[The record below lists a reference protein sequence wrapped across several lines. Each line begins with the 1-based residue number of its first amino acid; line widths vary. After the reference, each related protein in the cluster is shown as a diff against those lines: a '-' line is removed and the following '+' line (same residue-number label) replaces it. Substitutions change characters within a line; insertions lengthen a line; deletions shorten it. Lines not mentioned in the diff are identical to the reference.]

1 MIHNL
6 VIGENG
12 TAFAAGYS
20 TDFLSPRLLSFN
32 LNSGAANWTYDSTFG
47 GYNGWVDLVA
57 AGPDG
62 SLRATEGFYKEARVA
77 FTLDGNGARTDD
89 PVSDQQITFLT
100 STDIGN
106 RTWMGADQTT
116 LASMGGF
123 ENVFGMPASMQSGMS
138 IGSPGITAF
147 LQTVIARIFSMYP
160 QHSPE
165 RQEGQVCPPLDGPT
179 SKVLMTAYTSI
190 HGFLSNSSNCPKC
203 DSQIFKPLNMTRS
216 DFVEYLA
223 RDPQFCDGTKS
234 VEAGGTIGQK
244 FKTVADFFQSER
256 KNGAHLTAVTVLA
269 GHDKPLWIFFD
280 PAEIQTDPS
289 KSDPHFYPSMFFH
302 EGLHGYTKLG
312 DGDPMAVHGLGL
324 CQILGIDKISKFS
337 NCAVETIDVTYWIE
351 DLAFPLQ

>member
-20 TDFLSPRLLSFN
+20 TDFLTPRLLSFN
-32 LNSGAANWTYDSTFG
+32 LNSGAVNWTYDSTFG

-62 SLRATEGFYKEARVA
+62 SLRATEGFYKEARGA

-147 LQTVIARIFSMYP
+147 LQTVIARILACIRNT
-160 QHSPE
+160 
-165 RQEGQVCPPLDGPT
+165 RQ
-179 SKVLMTAYTSI
+179 
-190 HGFLSNSSNCPKC
+190 
-203 DSQIFKPLNMTRS
+203 
-216 DFVEYLA
+216 
-223 RDPQFCDGTKS
+223 RD
-234 VEAGGTIGQK
+234 
-244 FKTVADFFQSER
+244 R
-256 KNGAHLTAVTVLA
+256 KDRFAPRWM
-269 GHDKPLWIFFD
+269 DR
-280 PAEIQTDPS
+280 PA
-289 KSDPHFYPSMFFH
+289 
-302 EGLHGYTKLG
+302 
-312 DGDPMAVHGLGL
+312 
-324 CQILGIDKISKFS
+324 KFS
-337 NCAVETIDVTYWIE
+337 
-351 DLAFPLQ
+351 